1 MRRERPLSRRRRAL
15 PVGIAAAVAA
25 IAFALGVAFGAT
37 SRDAMASGGERYR
50 ALDVLAQVFTHV
62 ENLYVDAVPPQELAQ
77 GAVQGVMKKLDAHSA
92 YLAPDVYRAMKEETA
107 GEFEGVGLELGFQG
121 TRLTV
126 IAPLEGSPGARAGI
140 ATGDRLLA
148 IDDAPTAGMPLAEAV
163 RRLKGP
169 AGTAVRVELERDGVP
184 PRTLTVIRARVVTDS
199 VDWRVADEARGL
211 VVVRIR
217 SFQERT
223 DRGVERALA
232 SARKALGREIG
243 GLVLDLRSNPGG
255 LLDEAVRIADRFL
268 DDGLIVTTEG
278 RDHRVTDIER
288 ARGPGTEPGY
298 PMAVLV
304 DGGSASASE
313 ILAGALQDHRRA
325 AVVGA
330 RTFGKG
336 TVQQVIDLGDG
347 SGLKLT
353 VARYFTP
360 LHRSIQDQGV
370 APDVEVAEAAAA
382 AAAAPQSSTP
392 ATHAV
397 ATSEVV
403 PAITAVGGAG
413 ASSPKP
419 AANRD
424 AALDAALADV
434 ASRAQSRLR

>member
-1 MRRERPLSRRRRAL
+1 
-15 PVGIAAAVAA
+15 
-25 IAFALGVAFGAT
+25 
-37 SRDAMASGGERYR
+37 
-50 ALDVLAQVFTHV
+50 
-62 ENLYVDAVPPQELAQ
+62 
-77 GAVQGVMKKLDAHSA
+77 
-92 YLAPDVYRAMKEETA
+92 
-107 GEFEGVGLELGFQG
+107 
-121 TRLTV
+121 
-126 IAPLEGSPGARAGI
+126 
-140 ATGDRLLA
+140 
-148 IDDAPTAGMPLAEAV
+148 
-163 RRLKGP
+163 
-169 AGTAVRVELERDGVP
+169 
-184 PRTLTVIRARVVTDS
+184 
-199 VDWRVADEARGL
+199 
-211 VVVRIR
+211 VRIR

-223 DRGVERALA
+223 DRGVERALT

-243 GLVLDLRSNPGG
+243 GLVLDLRGNPGG

-268 DDGLIVTTEG
+268 DDGVIVTTEG

-288 ARGPGTEPGY
+288 ARGPGTEPEY
-298 PMAVLV
+298 PVAVLV

-325 AVVGA
+325 AVVGT

-360 LHRSIQDQGV
+360 LHRSIQDQGI
-370 APDVEVAEAAAA
+370 APDVEVAEADAV
-382 AAAAPQSSTP
+382 AAAPPTSTT

-403 PAITAVGGAG
+403 PAIAAVGGAG
-413 ASSPKP
+413 ASTPKV

-424 AALDAALADV
+424 AALEAALADV